1 MFGMESNSASLLAF
15 AAVVVIGAVVMYLVS
30 LFSMKETRFEDVL
43 EEQRKKKEKEDRER
57 SMHNKQKREQY
68 KKKFNEKKKKTP
80 VGNGKVE
87 KIDSSVSPMHEVQI
101 KETPQVETG
110 SGEPAPLEQKKN
122 KGKSKKQETPAP
134 QPKQD
139 SPKQS
144 NPILK
149 PAPEK
154 PKKETEVKQTAAT
167 EVKAEPQKKK
177 EAGRTRTVSFSDE
190 VQDKQKNENEQEKSK
205 KKKKKPVE
213 PEAVES
219 EIVIQLREA
228 NLGERDVKNIITMI
242 KQKYGIDV
250 GGGSK
255 IKDLQ
260 QQLDKANKQ
269 LSQSEGGLQQY
280 VSRCMSAENKIEQLK
295 QDLMVEKTKLSSLEK
310 AKQDSDNKHKQEQAM
325 SHARHSNEMKQVQD
339 KIALAGDYDE
349 MRGVAEK
356 LKAEKNILMTEIQK
370 HASVV
375 SENGRL
381 AGDLKQVKHKLQET
395 QHRCAELES
404 KLKEY
409 SSIQQ
414 QQVENEKNYRH
425 QVNDQ
430 VIALQQLKQSY
441 TTLDGEYQ
449 KVKADLQ
456 TTQSN
461 STKLLEQITS
471 LTEDNDSKA
480 DTQRALEQR
489 LADSEQIV
497 AERDSKIK
505 DVTRQN
511 STLSEQVQNMEQQ
524 IAQLNSQI
532 VNISQ
537 ETKVKAEADK
547 QTVQDKEEVTK
558 VQKELEKS
566 KNEAKKLKDEV
577 DKLTKKNNDLR
588 ERNWKAMDLA
598 TSLEKTSV
606 EKVAATKAEGDEVR
620 AHLQESV
627 KQSLSDAFPNISIRE
642 KDFEVWIKS
651 FVNQASESSQQI
663 VQSNDSQVEF
673 EEAKVQAD
681 KLRSQLEKK
690 SGEASKLQS
699 KISDLES
706 SVKSVKDQNKSLE
719 RDSKEKQNDLSNAIS
734 ECEKYKKILNSTEEI
749 LCKLQGSVEV
759 EEGVWKKK
767 VDEAHQ
773 EASKAHQES
782 EELRKKIEELGIEKS
797 SLSKNLK
804 EAQKSQKLVDEMT
817 SQITELKE
825 QLASKEAV
833 TNNGTSAEDGNDV
846 EVESVLSPLPQVD
859 KHQQCEGTPTKSVS
873 CQSESPVQVE
883 LADACTDTEAPV
895 LEQHQDLDG
904 FLVIERVDM
913 NDELNQ
919 STALANG
926 YEDEV
931 AKLKERLE
939 KEKNLTKNLGQAAT
953 KLQTVLKQ
961 TQEQLNEEREKNSGL
976 QKKVVGENDMKN

>member
-414 QQVENEKNYRH
+414 Q
-425 QVNDQ
+425 
-430 VIALQQLKQSY
+430 
-441 TTLDGEYQ
+441 
-449 KVKADLQ
+449 
-456 TTQSN
+456 QSN

-976 QKKVVGENDMKN
+976 QKKVVGENDMKENSQMTINTDDNAADGTCV